1 MARSKALTRA
11 EDITPV
17 ILVLR
22 GSRVILDRDLAHDL
36 RRHNQAPERAGEAQ
50 RRALSPGLHK
60 RASAREFRVSLLS
73 DSPPQRDCRS
83 QVGIAVIKRTSH
95 RPDGILRRNS
105 TRVLSG

>member
-60 RASAREFRVSLLS
+60 RASAREFRVILLCPTVLFGAQMAATPS
-73 DSPPQRDCRS
+73 
-83 QVGIAVIKRTSH
+83 
-95 RPDGILRRNS
+95 RPADP
-105 TRVLSG
+105 